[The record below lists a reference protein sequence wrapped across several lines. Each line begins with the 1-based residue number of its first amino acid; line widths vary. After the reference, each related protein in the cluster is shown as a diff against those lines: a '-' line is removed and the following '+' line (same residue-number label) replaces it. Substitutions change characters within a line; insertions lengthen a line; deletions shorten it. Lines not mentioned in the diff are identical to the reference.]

1 MPKTTEEAMKDG
13 NNGALYEYYD
23 KDGNKIGVGFLGN
36 DVDPNSMVGKKIT
49 PTTDG
54 KLWTPKDN
62 NDIQGSISLNK
73 ETGNIRVSA
82 PKAVIES
89 PEFKQ
94 TFNEETLK
102 KYSQAYKLNPDYKVS
117 IEEKNEET
125 GKVETKEITIPEYV
139 EKINSSME
147 NFISNYKTSL
157 NLKDQLEQQYGKKA
171 QNMSTEHIRMAF
183 GDNEKA
189 TYIPNVV
196 FGVNFFGD
204 DPKKGNALKQLRAKL
219 GENGEIS
226 VDELK
231 KVYTRDEFGRS
242 ELAGLVAILDGTLQG
257 ANWAKDEY
265 YEDEDGNQIY
275 NRNSANEMAKVL
287 AFRNF
292 IVNNHPEGDWIQE
305 AAGNIETF
313 TYNAA
318 YGTTRVFANAA
329 NFVSGGGLQDQIKD
343 MDSTMEWYN
352 DTQAM
357 TSDATR
363 TLQVLGFLGGTL
375 LGSWGTG
382 KIAGGAI
389 NLAGKGIG
397 AATAWGTGLAYSKA
411 GFETAEAAI
420 KSGLS
425 VKQAIDIA
433 ANAKNISKGAEFML
447 RTLNTVQK
455 ASLLTNSA
463 KTFMEAHST
472 LDFATKFLLDTVHD
486 AILYD
491 STTMIDALKASD
503 QETRD
508 YWMGQ
513 LADNSKWWAGMAGAK
528 GLVKFAGKTT
538 LGKAANAIV
547 TPLVNKI
554 AAKLGDTKQSIKNS
568 LAGGDV
574 VEDLKLKKQKAI
586 DKGKLKKAERIQN
599 QINAEEFS
607 GLIRDTRR
615 DLGNIKLDWDGIK
628 LTEKSAEE
636 FRNAMTRVKALE
648 NAVDSYGRNIDYV
661 RQQMVGYQLDPST
674 GRKTLFINPTLG
686 KANAKASN
694 FYFDLAELGKKYNLD
709 IAKDSLVSQNV
720 TDYIMGRFHEKLM
733 MGFEKYG
740 EQAKAADA
748 TNALVTIRKNIDG
761 LREELPEEITKF
773 IDKGLNNKVYQKWYT
788 AQNEYGVAKGLL
800 DGEKIQSYEQN
811 KIWEDSGYMPIV
823 VKHESTGRWVE
834 DSGRIDAV
842 IDQDFKNLTFNV
854 SEGQHYVDP
863 ELVRQSRM
871 SNLAKAEVNAGIWKA
886 YSGFGSNATNITKI
900 TGDQTRYV
908 ARLDENKK
916 TLDKEIQ
923 KNAKGAY
930 SEKFN
935 VEIQKT
941 KRRKPYK
948 NTTVPIK
955 TRSTIVSSMSPEQTT
970 EYLVK
975 KGVLT
980 GPTNKLTDGVTEQN
994 YRVWWNGLNSS
1005 ERKYLQQQYSA
1016 VGKTTDDV
1024 LLGLTDDE
1032 IEKSIK
1038 ASEDRISELR
1048 KQSKAGG
1055 TSPLENSIANGKPTS
1070 KGVQAPDKLE
1080 SEISISAEKEK
1091 IKRYRRALENRDSD
1105 YTYLKQAI
1113 EHSGDDFEA
1122 GLQRANL
1129 IGDKD
1134 FAKSSTMNQAA
1145 KNLEDG
1151 KEAFYQGV
1159 FVAKMKGETRN
1170 ILNVDNEALVDDL
1183 YATIKGQTED
1193 YISNVIENEG
1203 ARKTMDVMAE
1213 TTDGTEDVARYIALR
1228 QLQEGG
1234 MDSVYKSLDDEIEKI
1249 SKNKNLLYEDVELVK
1264 KKAHE
1269 MADEVI
1275 GSELDNA
1282 ASSARTINP
1291 DLVDSK
1297 NIFDKQK
1304 ALADDITKAEKK
1316 IKTDTDG
1323 YIMYLDDNGRQVY
1336 AEVDPAFSS
1345 LFNYRYKMD
1354 RVDAGILAKVN
1365 AVTSKLFR
1373 YGTTSV
1379 NLAAFGNQLFRDF
1392 GNAIL
1397 VGGAWQTIKS
1407 NADNLVDVFGQ
1418 NIVDQIKAFDP
1429 SGYEMKQVRQIAK
1442 ETGQTIEE
1450 AAVSREL
1457 MRGAAIS
1464 PTTTERTMYKDLM
1477 KQLKNSDSDTVLR
1490 NAQNKLQD
1498 FVDKWN
1504 PEELLNGKRENYL
1517 RNRVFA
1523 SSYNDAMKAGYTVEQ
1538 SRVYAEF
1545 AMNNATTNFSRQLY
1559 HMQAIADSTPY
1570 FRAAINGTKSFWRM
1584 WSLDPVGI
1592 TGRVTGGLILP
1603 VMYLTG
1609 ASLGSEENREVYKN
1623 IPDYQKEDSLVFVF
1637 NGRAMSIPLPQ
1648 ELSPIVAPFRQF
1660 VEYLYDANEND
1671 FWELMMNDVL
1681 GFFPYDFQG
1690 FTTIDMDKMTHDPTM
1705 LDRMG
1710 RGFSRLFSQ
1719 LAPVPVKSIYMYA
1732 TGTDPYSGK
1741 NLRDPSYSYWDDET
1755 DSVQT
1760 MDYNQNAFAKWF
1772 AKWFPNMSPYLAEK
1786 IISGVIGTTGSN
1798 LLGDI
1803 ASFAI
1808 NGAEEG
1814 WKTTLNNVGEQ
1825 ITKPFDVNQYDLV
1838 DSIWK
1843 REVRNLEAEK
1853 EAILNSNE
1861 MKVLLN
1867 KLAQE
1872 KDPEERK
1879 KISSQVQDLVNNYQ
1893 QKVKSMVE
1901 RLESE
1906 YGGNFDRKKFAAVV
1920 NLLNFNSDAT
1930 YQNATQYSSNLSSEQ
1945 QWNGR
1950 DMAIRTMQDM
1960 GIQGT
1965 EDMSIFGYLALD
1977 KEGNPVVKY
1986 NNPVAIMD
1994 MENQWDNQADIHLA
2008 NIKAL
2013 ASTNDLWDRHE
2024 AIDQQ
2029 VNAIYAKDKLT
2040 DSDYDQIDAIYV
2052 NWNAE
2057 VMAAL
2062 APYVERMTPEA
2073 AINNSKVLDYLD
2085 GLIEVPGDYK
2095 KDKYGRYVT
2104 NKKLG
2109 NGSANQAYIKNYI
2122 KNIFKVNDSGYSG
2135 GKNYSDRK

>member
-1 MPKTTEEAMKDG
+1 MPKTSEEVIREG
-13 NNGALYEYYD
+13 NGGALYEYYD
-23 KDGNKIGVGFLGN
+23 KEGKKIGVGVLGK
-36 DVDPNSMVGKKIT
+36 DVDPNSMVGKTVT

-54 KLWTPKDN
+54 KFWTPKDN
-62 NDIQGSISLNK
+62 NDIQGSITFNK
-73 ETGNIRVSA
+73 DTGNIKVSA

-89 PEFKQ
+89 PEFKRV
-94 TFNEETLK
+94 FDEATLK

-125 GKVETKEITIPEYV
+125 GAVESKEITIPEYV

-147 NFISNYKTSL
+147 NFIDNYKVSL
-157 NLKDQLEQQYGKKA
+157 NLKDQLIQQYGDKA
-171 QNMSTEHIRMAF
+171 KNMSTEYIRMAF

-189 TYIPNVV
+189 TYIPNMV
-196 FGVNFFGD
+196 FNVNFFGD
-204 DPKKGNALKQLRAKL
+204 DPNKKNPFKALQSKL

-226 VDELK
+226 IDELK
-231 KVYTRDEFGRS
+231 KVYTRDKIGRS
-242 ELAGLVAILDGTLQG
+242 ELAGLLATLDGTLQG
-257 ANWAKDEY
+257 ANWAEDEF
-265 YEDEDGNQIY
+265 YEDAEGNQVY
-275 NRNSANEMAKVL
+275 NRNSAKEMAKVL

-292 IVNNHPEGDWIQE
+292 LVNNHPEGNWAEE

-329 NFVSGGGLQDQIKD
+329 NFVSGGGLQNQIKD

-352 DTQAM
+352 DTQSM

-382 KIAGGAI
+382 KIAGGAV

-433 ANAKNISKGAEFML
+433 SNAKNISKGAEFML

-455 ASLLTNSA
+455 TSLLANSA

-472 LDFATKFLLDTVHD
+472 LDFATKFLMDTVHD

-503 QETRD
+503 QDTRN
-508 YWMGQ
+508 YWLGQ
-513 LADNSKWWAGMAGAK
+513 LADNGKWWAGMAGAK

-554 AAKLGDTKQSIKNS
+554 AANIGERKQALKDT
-568 LAGGDV
+568 LAGGDTI
-574 VEDLKLKKQKAI
+574 EKLGEKRQKAL
-586 DKGKLKKAERIQN
+586 DAGKLKKAERIQN
-599 QINAEEFS
+599 KITSTEFS
-607 GLIRDTRR
+607 DLLRDARR
-615 DLGNIKLDWDGIK
+615 DLGNIKLDWDGVK

-648 NAVDSYGRNIDYV
+648 NAIDSYGRNISYV
-661 RQQMVGYQLDPST
+661 RQQMVGYQLDPAT
-674 GRKTLFINPTLG
+674 GRKTLFINPTMG
-686 KANAKASN
+686 NANLKASN
-694 FYFDLAELGKKYNLD
+694 FYFDLAELGKKYNLGT
-709 IAKDSLVSQNV
+709 AKDSLVSQEI
-720 TDYIMGRFHEKLM
+720 TDYMTGRFHEKLM
-733 MGFEKYG
+733 VGFEKYG
-740 EQAKAADA
+740 EQENAAKA
-748 TNALVTIRKNIDG
+748 TNALVTIRKNLDG
-761 LREELPEEITKF
+761 LRNELPDEIVKF
-773 IDKGLNNKVYQKWYT
+773 IDKGLDDKIYQKWYL
-788 AQNEYGVAKGLL
+788 AQNEYGISKGLL
-800 DGEKIQSYEQN
+800 DGEKINSYETN
-811 KIWEDSGYMPIV
+811 PIWGDSGYMPVV
-823 VKHESTGRWVE
+823 VKHDSTGRWVE
-834 DSGRIDAV
+834 DTGRIDAV

-863 ELVRQSRM
+863 ELVRQSRL
-871 SNLAKAEVNAGIWKA
+871 SNLAKAEVNAGIFKA
-886 YSGFGSNATNITKI
+886 YSGFGSNATNVTRI
-900 TGDQTRYV
+900 TGEQTRYV
-908 ARLDENKK
+908 ERLNENKK
-916 TLDKEIQ
+916 ALSNAIEQ
-923 KNAKGAY
+923 NAKGTY
-930 SEKFN
+930 SENFDVN
-935 VEIQKT
+935 LVKT
-941 KRRKPYK
+941 KRRKPHA
-948 NTTVPIK
+948 NQTVPIS
-955 TRSTIVSSMSPEQTT
+955 TRSSIVASMSPSQTASF
-970 EYLVK
+970 LVDK
-975 KGVLT
+975 KVLT
-980 GPTNKLTDGVTEQN
+980 SPTNKLTDNVTRGN
-994 YRVWWNGLNSS
+994 YDTWVNDMNGSA
-1005 ERKYLQQQYSA
+1005 RKYLNQKYSSYGFGETTP
-1016 VGKTTDDV
+1016 VKTKLDMN
-1024 LLGLTDDE
+1024 
-1032 IEKSIK
+1032 K
-1038 ASEDRISELR
+1038 ASSRQR
-1048 KQSKAGG
+1048 KVKKILDEAVEQRNATGG
-1055 TSPLENSIANGKPTS
+1055 YDALAYI
-1070 KGVQAPDKLE
+1070 
-1080 SEISISAEKEK
+1080 
-1091 IKRYRRALENRDSD
+1091 IKTE
-1105 YTYLKQAI
+1105 
-1113 EHSGDDFEA
+1113 GDDFEA
-1122 GLQRANL
+1122 GLQRAYIL
-1129 IGDKD
+1129 GDKS

-1183 YATIKGQTED
+1183 YSTIKGQTND
-1193 YISNVIENEG
+1193 FVANVIENEG
-1203 ARKTMDVMAE
+1203 ARKAIDVMAE
-1213 TTDGTEDVARYIALR
+1213 TTDGTEDVARYVALR
-1228 QLQEGG
+1228 QLKKTG
-1234 MDSVYKSLDDEIEKI
+1234 MDSVYGSLDDKI
-1249 SKNKNLLYEDVELVK
+1249 DALVKKKGLLDDDVKLIK

-1269 MADEVI
+1269 MADEIVE
-1275 GSELDNA
+1275 SELDNA
-1282 ASSARTINP
+1282 ASSARTINSE
-1291 DLVDSK
+1291 LVDSK
-1297 NIFDKQK
+1297 DIYDKQK
-1304 ALADDITKAEKK
+1304 KLADEITGAEKK
-1316 IKTDTDG
+1316 IKTGEDG
-1323 YIMYLDDNGRQVY
+1323 FIMYLDDNGRQVY

-1345 LFNYRYKMD
+1345 LFNYRYKME
-1354 RVDAGILAKVN
+1354 RVDAGLLAKMN
-1365 AVTSKLFR
+1365 AATSKLFR

-1392 GNAIL
+1392 GNAVLI
-1397 VGGAWQTIKS
+1397 GGAWQTIKA

-1418 NIVDQIKAFDP
+1418 NIVDQIKAYDP
-1429 SGYEMKQVRQIAK
+1429 SGYEMKQISQIAS

-1457 MRGAAIS
+1457 MKGAAIS

-1477 KQLKNSDSDTVLR
+1477 RQLKSSDSDTVLK
-1490 NAQNKLQD
+1490 NAQTKLQE
-1498 FVDKWN
+1498 VIDKWN
-1504 PEELLNGKRENYL
+1504 PEDLLNGKRENYL

-1545 AMNNATTNFSRQLY
+1545 AMNNTTTNFSRQLY

-1609 ASLGSEENREVYKN
+1609 ASLGSEENRKVYQN

-1660 VEYLYDANEND
+1660 VEYLYDSDTNN

-1681 GFFPYDFQG
+1681 GFMPYDFQG
-1690 FTTIDMDKMTHDPTM
+1690 FTTIDMDKMTHDPTI
-1705 LDRMG
+1705 LDRMN

-1719 LAPVPVKSIYMYA
+1719 LAPVPLKSIYMYA

-1741 NLRDPSYSYWDDET
+1741 SLRDPAYSYWDEET
-1755 DSVQT
+1755 GSVQT
-1760 MDYNQNAFAKWF
+1760 MDYNQNSFAKWV
-1772 AKWFPNMSPYLAEK
+1772 ATWFPNMSPYLAEK

-1803 ASFAI
+1803 AAFA
-1808 NGAEEG
+1808 AEGPEAG
-1814 WKTTLNNVGEQ
+1814 WGTVVENAGSQL
-1825 ITKPFDVNQYDLV
+1825 TKPFDVNQYNLV

-1843 REVRNLEAEK
+1843 RGVRDLEAEK
-1853 EAILNSNE
+1853 EAILNSDK

-1867 KLAQE
+1867 RLSQE

-1879 KISSQVQDLVNNYQ
+1879 KISAQVQDLVNDYQ

-1920 NLLNFNSDAT
+1920 NLLNFNTNAT
-1930 YQNATQYSSNLSSEQ
+1930 YQTATQYSSDLSGEQ
-1945 QWNGR
+1945 QWQGR

-1960 GIQGT
+1960 GIKGT
-1965 EDMSIFGYLALD
+1965 NDTSIFGYLALD

-1986 NNPVAIMD
+1986 NSPVAIMD
-1994 MENQWDNQADIHLA
+1994 MENQWSNQADVHLA

-2024 AIDQQ
+2024 AIEQQ
-2029 VNAIYAKDKLT
+2029 VDAIYNKGKLS
-2040 DSDYDQIDAIYV
+2040 DADYDQIDAIYV
-2052 NWNAE
+2052 NWNAQ
-2057 VMAAL
+2057 VMSTL
-2062 APYVERMTPEA
+2062 APYVEQMTPEA

-2085 GLIEVPGDYK
+2085 SLIEVPGDYK

-2109 NGSANQAYIKNYI
+2109 NGSSNQAYIRNYI
-2122 KNIFKVNDSGYSG
+2122 KNIFKVNDTGYSG
-2135 GKNYSDRK
+2135 GKNYSDRR